1 MLGSREPIKRVDIS
15 LSSLPENL
23 DAVFGYWKSL
33 ADCEQTRPRWSDF
46 DLLRVPPAL
55 LPTTMVYDVQ
65 DPFIESK
72 YRYWGSGMTD
82 IYGKDYTG
90 LTISSL
96 SPISVRE
103 RLANALA
110 LVCQSKVPNAHTPHF
125 TNNFGKT
132 EHQCILR
139 LPIFDKPGVVT
150 KIVTLIDSSPEA
162 MKAFQEVI
170 GEMID
175 QDLPPKD

>member
-1 MLGSREPIKRVDIS
+1 MLGSHEPIKRVEVP
-15 LSSLPENL
+15 LSSLPVNL
-23 DAVFGYWKSL
+23 DAALNYWKSL
-33 ADCEQTRPRWSDF
+33 VDGEQTRPRWIDF
-46 DLLRVPPAL
+46 DLLRVPLAL
-55 LPTTMVYDVQ
+55 LPTTMVYDIQ
-65 DPFIESK
+65 DPVIESK
-72 YRYWGSGMTD
+72 YRYWGTGMTAL
-82 IYGKDYTG
+82 YSKDYTG
-90 LTISSL
+90 QTISSL

-110 LVCQSKVPNAHTPHF
+110 IVCEQKVPNAHTPHF
-125 TNNFGKT
+125 TNNFGNT

-150 KIVTLIDSSPEA
+150 KIVTFIDSSPEA

-175 QDLPPKD
+175 